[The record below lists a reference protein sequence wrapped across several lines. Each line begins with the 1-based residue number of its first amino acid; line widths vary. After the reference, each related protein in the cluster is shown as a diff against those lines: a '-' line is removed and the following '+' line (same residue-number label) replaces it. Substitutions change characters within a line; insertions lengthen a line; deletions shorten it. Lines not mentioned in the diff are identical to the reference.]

1 MMRSLFPSRSELA
14 FPRTPFSLVSR
25 AYFFQT
31 RDDERFETNTNAR
44 THRSSDEREGEKNNY
59 APVYCSTSDFTHPLS
74 PSSNVS
80 KNAAPSNF
88 CCSFPFA
95 REREDPVVTNAT
107 VATVAIVFNPP
118 ILFNTSRVL
127 RLIDKYV
134 CVCVC
139 VYLNGESH
147 GKESKEKTTWP
158 RQSNTKSLEKRELL
172 FLKEKEKREKVVAR
186 VLGI

>member
-1 MMRSLFPSRSELA
+1 MRSLFPRRSELA

-44 THRSSDEREGEKNNY
+44 TYRSSDEREGEKNNY

-95 REREDPVVTNAT
+95 AEREDPVVTNAT

-118 ILFNTSRVL
+118 IVFIRVRVL
-127 RLIDKYV
+127 RLIDKYICAYKV
-134 CVCVC
+134 CLC
-139 VYLNGESH
+139 VYLSGGSH
-147 GKESKEKTTWP
+147 GKESKEKHPPPGAFWL
-158 RQSNTKSLEKRELL
+158 SGESVVWLNKSLEKRG
-172 FLKEKEKREKVVAR
+172 KKRRER
-186 VLGI
+186 T

>member
-95 REREDPVVTNAT
+95 AEREDPVVTNAT

-118 ILFNTSRVL
+118 ILFTCVL
-127 RLIDKYV
+127 CLIDKYV

-139 VYLNGESH
+139 KW
-147 GKESKEKTTWP
+147 GKPRERIERKDHLAP
-158 RQSNTKSLEKRELL
+158 RQ
-172 FLKEKEKREKVVAR
+172 
-186 VLGI
+186 

>member
-1 MMRSLFPSRSELA
+1 MKCTKELANKTCFWRPNETMMMRSLFPSRSELVLVHL
-14 FPRTPFSLVSR
+14 SLSSLAR
-25 AYFFQT
+25 ISFKRET
-31 RDDERFETNTNAR
+31 TTRFETNTNAR
-44 THRSSDEREGEKNNY
+44 THHRSSDEREGEKNNY

-118 ILFNTSRVL
+118 IVFIRC
-127 RLIDKYV
+127 
-134 CVCVC
+134 CVCC
-139 VYLNGESH
+139 V
-147 GKESKEKTTWP
+147 
-158 RQSNTKSLEKRELL
+158 
-172 FLKEKEKREKVVAR
+172 
-186 VLGI
+186 

>member
-1 MMRSLFPSRSELA
+1 MSEVLVLVLTVTFVLGPVVGISLLMTSKNKKWKARGYYCLSLWLA
-14 FPRTPFSLVSR
+14 CFGFGSGFSLVSR

-95 REREDPVVTNAT
+95 AEREDPVVTNAT

-118 ILFNTSRVL
+118 ILFTCAVFDR
-127 RLIDKYV
+127 
-134 CVCVC
+134 
-139 VYLNGESH
+139 
-147 GKESKEKTTWP
+147 
-158 RQSNTKSLEKRELL
+158 
-172 FLKEKEKREKVVAR
+172 
-186 VLGI
+186 